1 MGMFT
6 VIPQDTFESMQLD
19 AGVLLTSFNP
29 ASPTAPNDSDIV
41 CATTGGITVTCQPEY
56 SDLGEDVDNVPN
68 NMKELKHL
76 DSWTCSIE
84 FTSLDTSPE
93 GIRLALGAADI
104 TAQSGKIVPRKDLAQ
119 SDFSDIWW
127 VGDKA
132 DGGLVAVKLKN
143 ALSTEGFS
151 LQTTKNGKGQTSCT
165 LTGHVS
171 MSAQDVM
178 PMEFYSLG
186 GTGLATLSLSSFGGA
201 SGKTTITVSGYT
213 PASGESY
220 KYKLGSTSTPV
231 TYEQVLT
238 TGWTA
243 WNGSDDIT
251 ATTGQYITVAVVTT
265 SNNKAQAAGSVMV
278 TATAS

>member
-19 AGVLLTSFNP
+19 AGVLLTSFDPANP
-29 ASPTAPNDSDIV
+29 AAPDDEDIV
-41 CATTGGITVTCQPEY
+41 CATTGGINIVCQPEY

-76 DSWTCSIE
+76 DSWTCSLG
-84 FTSLDTSPE
+84 FTSLDTSAE

-104 TAQSGKIVPRKDLAQ
+104 TAATGKIVPRKDLSQ
-119 SDFSDIWW
+119 DDFGDIWW

-171 MSAQDVM
+171 IDAQSDM
-178 PMEFYSLG
+178 PMEFYSLEG
-186 GTGLATLSLSSFGGA
+186 SGLATLRLTSFGGA
-201 SGKTTITVSGYT
+201 SGKTTITVSGRT
-213 PASGESY
+213 AASGESY
-220 KYKLGSTSTPV
+220 KYKLGSASVSV
-231 TYEQVLT
+231 TYEEVLT

-251 ATTGQYITVAVVTT
+251 ATTGQYITVAIVTT